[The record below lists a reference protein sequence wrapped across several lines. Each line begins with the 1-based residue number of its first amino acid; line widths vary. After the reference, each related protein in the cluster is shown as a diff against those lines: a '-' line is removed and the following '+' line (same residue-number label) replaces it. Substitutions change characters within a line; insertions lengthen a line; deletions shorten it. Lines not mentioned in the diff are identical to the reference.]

1 MDEEEYNMEDEEL
14 EKGSDLDR
22 VRAILA
28 GEGEGIDE
36 IDQLIEMATD
46 PQLKEMAEAIKQDES
61 KHKAALEQWIRLV

>member
-1 MDEEEYNMEDEEL
+1 MIIKGIDYGDISVPRLVGDPMEYDEDEEL

-46 PQLKEMAEAIKQDES
+46 PQL
-61 KHKAALEQWIRLV
+61 